1 MITMGMMAMDRGP
14 ASVLVAGDDPSLLL
28 LYRTWLEADGYEVR
42 TATDGV
48 RALTTIADDGL
59 PDAAV
64 LDVELPRLDGLD
76 VCRFLRLQSSTLPIV
91 FVTALEEARD
101 DAFAAGANDFLA
113 KPSDP
118 DRLLRAVRTPR
129 ARPHRNAA

>member
-1 MITMGMMAMDRGP
+1 M
-14 ASVLVAGDDPSLLL
+14 LVAGDDPSLLS

-101 DAFAAGANDFLA
+101 DAFAAGANDVLA

-129 ARPHRNAA
+129 ARPQRNAA

>member
-1 MITMGMMAMDRGP
+1 M
-14 ASVLVAGDDPSLLL
+14 LVADDDPSLLL

-48 RALTTIADDGL
+48 RALATIANEGL

-64 LDVELPRLDGLD
+64 LDVKMPRLDGLD

-118 DRLLRAVRTPR
+118 DRLLRAVRTLR

>member
-1 MITMGMMAMDRGP
+1 MDRGP
-14 ASVLVAGDDPSLLL
+14 ARVLVAEDDPSLLL
-28 LYRTWLEADGYEVR
+28 LYRIWLEADGYEVR

-76 VCRFLRLQSSTLPIV
+76 VCRFLRLQSSTLPII
-91 FVTALEEARD
+91 FVTALEEARE
-101 DAFAAGANDFLA
+101 DAFAAGANEFLA

-118 DRLLRAVRTPR
+118 DRLLRVVRTL
-129 ARPHRNAA
+129 RPPSQRKAA